1 MGRYAL
7 RIFRE
12 DLASWVPIVLVIA
25 ATSALVGVCANQF
38 AWTSSKA
45 FGAAA
50 GAAGLS
56 AFEFQAV
63 SVTVYAEVALLALF
77 SLSAVGAATVERC
90 RPTFALWR
98 LMGATPGQ
106 AGRAALLLVGIAS
119 AVGSL
124 AGSLASV
131 PLSALLVPA
140 FDGMAAESFSGGL
153 GSFTPPPFSASP
165 AAWALSFALSVAT
178 CMLGSVAAA
187 VRAARVRPVDSLR
200 GGRAGRRGRGG
211 HPILGW
217 ALVACALATPLAGLP
232 AAESAGGQLSQAMA
246 NLVALAGLLS
256 LLAMVAFGA
265 RGVRAALRVA
275 GVLPAAVRS
284 PVGRL
289 AARAATELASRN
301 ASAMVPLAAA
311 VGGAGGILLTTA
323 RTLEA
328 VMRRLG
334 FSGSFDM
341 TDTYALIG
349 LAAGFA
355 LATAV
360 AVLALSARDEGRHQA
375 LLRTLGLT
383 PRGVAA
389 AVAWQSA
396 LVALGAALLSLVP
409 IACSSF
415 AALALT
421 WMFWGAP
428 AAYAPLPEALAAGVV
443 VWVVLLAVRWA
454 QVRGAVHSS
463 PATCLRS

>member
-106 AGRAALLLVGIAS
+106 AGCAALLLVGIAS

-131 PLSALLVPA
+131 
-140 FDGMAAESFSGGL
+140 
-153 GSFTPPPFSASP
+153 PFSASP

-187 VRAARVRPVDSLR
+187 VRTARVRPVDSLR

-421 WMFWGAP
+421 WMLWGAP

-463 PATCLRS
+463 PAACLRS

>member
-187 VRAARVRPVDSLR
+187 
-200 GGRAGRRGRGG
+200 
-211 HPILGW
+211 
-217 ALVACALATPLAGLP
+217 
-232 AAESAGGQLSQAMA
+232 
-246 NLVALAGLLS
+246 
-256 LLAMVAFGA
+256 
-265 RGVRAALRVA
+265 
-275 GVLPAAVRS
+275 
-284 PVGRL
+284 
-289 AARAATELASRN
+289 ARAAAVESSVTE
-301 ASAMVPLAAA
+301 
-311 VGGAGGILLTTA
+311 
-323 RTLEA
+323 
-328 VMRRLG
+328 RRC
-334 FSGSFDM
+334 
-341 TDTYALIG
+341 T
-349 LAAGFA
+349 
-355 LATAV
+355 
-360 AVLALSARDEGRHQA
+360 
-375 LLRTLGLT
+375 
-383 PRGVAA
+383 
-389 AVAWQSA
+389 
-396 LVALGAALLSLVP
+396 
-409 IACSSF
+409 
-415 AALALT
+415 
-421 WMFWGAP
+421 
-428 AAYAPLPEALAAGVV
+428 
-443 VWVVLLAVRWA
+443 
-454 QVRGAVHSS
+454 
-463 PATCLRS
+463 

>member
-1 MGRYAL
+1 ML
-7 RIFRE
+7 RN
-12 DLASWVPIVLVIA
+12 
-25 ATSALVGVCANQF
+25 T
-38 AWTSSKA
+38 
-45 FGAAA
+45 
-50 GAAGLS
+50 
-56 AFEFQAV
+56 
-63 SVTVYAEVALLALF
+63 
-77 SLSAVGAATVERC
+77 
-90 RPTFALWR
+90 
-98 LMGATPGQ
+98 
-106 AGRAALLLVGIAS
+106 
-119 AVGSL
+119 
-124 AGSLASV
+124 
-131 PLSALLVPA
+131 
-140 FDGMAAESFSGGL
+140 
-153 GSFTPPPFSASP
+153 
-165 AAWALSFALSVAT
+165 
-178 CMLGSVAAA
+178 
-187 VRAARVRPVDSLR
+187 
-200 GGRAGRRGRGG
+200 
-211 HPILGW
+211 
-217 ALVACALATPLAGLP
+217 
-232 AAESAGGQLSQAMA
+232 
-246 NLVALAGLLS
+246 
-256 LLAMVAFGA
+256 
-265 RGVRAALRVA
+265 
-275 GVLPAAVRS
+275 
-284 PVGRL
+284 
-289 AARAATELASRN
+289 
-301 ASAMVPLAAA
+301 PLAAA

-463 PATCLRS
+463 PAACLRS

>member
-12 DLASWVPIVLVIA
+12 DLTSWVPIVLVIA

-106 AGRAALLLVGIAS
+106 AARAALLLVGIAS
-119 AVGSL
+119 AAGSL

-165 AAWALSFALSVAT
+165 AAWALSFALGVAT
-178 CMLGSVAAA
+178 CMLGSVATAA
-187 VRAARVRPVDSLR
+187 RAARVRPVDSLR
-200 GGRAGRRGRGG
+200 GGRAGRRGWGG
-211 HPILGW
+211 HPVLGW
-217 ALVACALATPLAGLP
+217 ALVACSLATPLAGLP
-232 AAESAGGQLSQAMA
+232 AEGSSGGQLSQAMA
-246 NLVALAGLLS
+246 NLVILAGLLS
-256 LLAMVAFGA
+256 LLAVVAFGA

-275 GVLPAAVRS
+275 GALPAAVRS

-289 AARAATELASRN
+289 AARSAAELASRN

-360 AVLALSARDEGRHQA
+360 AVLALSARDEGRRQA

-396 LVALGAALLSLVP
+396 LIALGAVLLSLVP
-409 IACSSF
+409 IACSSL

-421 WMFWGAP
+421 RMFWGAP
-428 AAYAPLPEALAAGVV
+428 AAYAPLPEALAAGAV
-443 VWVVLLAVRWA
+443 VWAALLAARWT
-454 QVRGAVHSS
+454 QVRGAVRSS
-463 PATCLRS
+463 PAACLRS

>member
-1 MGRYAL
+1 
-7 RIFRE
+7 
-12 DLASWVPIVLVIA
+12 
-25 ATSALVGVCANQF
+25 
-38 AWTSSKA
+38 
-45 FGAAA
+45 
-50 GAAGLS
+50 
-56 AFEFQAV
+56 
-63 SVTVYAEVALLALF
+63 
-77 SLSAVGAATVERC
+77 
-90 RPTFALWR
+90 
-98 LMGATPGQ
+98 
-106 AGRAALLLVGIAS
+106 
-119 AVGSL
+119 
-124 AGSLASV
+124 
-131 PLSALLVPA
+131 
-140 FDGMAAESFSGGL
+140 
-153 GSFTPPPFSASP
+153 
-165 AAWALSFALSVAT
+165 
-178 CMLGSVAAA
+178 
-187 VRAARVRPVDSLR
+187 
-200 GGRAGRRGRGG
+200 
-211 HPILGW
+211 
-217 ALVACALATPLAGLP
+217 
-232 AAESAGGQLSQAMA
+232 MA

-256 LLAMVAFGA
+256 LLSVVAFGA

-289 AARAATELASRN
+289 AARAAAELATRN

-323 RTLEA
+323 HTLEA

-341 TDTYALIG
+341 TDTYALVG

-396 LVALGAALLSLVP
+396 LVALGAVLLSLVP

-421 WMFWGAP
+421 WMFWRAP

-443 VWVVLLAVRWA
+443 VWVVLLAARWA

-463 PATCLRS
+463 PAACLRS

>member
-200 GGRAGRRGRGG
+200 GGRTGRRGRGG

-256 LLAMVAFGA
+256 LLAMVA
-265 RGVRAALRVA
+265 
-275 GVLPAAVRS
+275 
-284 PVGRL
+284 
-289 AARAATELASRN
+289 
-301 ASAMVPLAAA
+301 
-311 VGGAGGILLTTA
+311 
-323 RTLEA
+323 
-328 VMRRLG
+328 
-334 FSGSFDM
+334 
-341 TDTYALIG
+341 
-349 LAAGFA
+349 
-355 LATAV
+355 
-360 AVLALSARDEGRHQA
+360 
-375 LLRTLGLT
+375 
-383 PRGVAA
+383 
-389 AVAWQSA
+389 
-396 LVALGAALLSLVP
+396 
-409 IACSSF
+409 
-415 AALALT
+415 
-421 WMFWGAP
+421 
-428 AAYAPLPEALAAGVV
+428 
-443 VWVVLLAVRWA
+443 
-454 QVRGAVHSS
+454 
-463 PATCLRS
+463 